1 MTFEHTDDNDPRT
14 ADEETPEVVSMK
26 VSEPREGLPKI
37 STTQEDLR
45 AIISALSSGS
55 GPVALDAERASGF
68 KFSQRAY
75 LIQIRRNG
83 SGSHLIDP
91 TSFENLSCLQ
101 EALNGVDWILH
112 AASQDLVCLAE
123 VGLIPTAGLF
133 DTELAG
139 RLLGLPRVGLG
150 PMLESQLG
158 FALAKEHSAA
168 DWSTRPLP
176 DSWLNYAALDVEFL
190 IELWEVLDEQLV
202 AAGKRDW
209 ALQEFDHVRRTTGPI
224 ERVDPWRRTSGMHVI
239 RSAREIAIVRE
250 VWQAR
255 DEIAREQD
263 VAAGRILSDSHI
275 VTIASSGLTTKSD
288 LRTLSFMHLR
298 NVKRHADT
306 WIEAA
311 IRANSLSDDQL
322 PPVKLPVTGTPAPR
336 NWEARNPQ
344 AWRRLEYARAKLAA
358 AAAELNLPVENLMT
372 PESIRRVLW
381 TPPETAEMLRNEL
394 VGFGART
401 WQIEIV
407 APILETAI
415 WFLDDETSLE
425 NKTPINEL

>member
-1 MTFEHTDDNDPRT
+1 MTSENTEDL
-14 ADEETPEVVSMK
+14 AVIVAAEEIPEVTSIK
-26 VSEPREGLPKI
+26 VSEPRDGLPKI
-37 STTQEDLR
+37 ATTPAELLEIVA
-45 AIISALSSGS
+45 AISQGT

-75 LIQIRRNG
+75 LIQLRREG
-83 SGSHLIDP
+83 CGSHLIDP
-91 TSFENLSCLQ
+91 TSFENLEVLQ
-101 EALNGVDWILH
+101 AALQDVDWILH

-123 VGLIPTAGLF
+123 VGLVPTAGLF

-150 PMLESQLG
+150 PMIETQLG

-176 DSWLNYAALDVEFL
+176 ESWLNYAALDVEFL
-190 IELWEVLDEQLV
+190 IELWDVLDQQLI
-202 AAGKRDW
+202 AAGKREW
-209 ALQEFDHVRRTTGPI
+209 AIQEFDHVRRTTVPI

-239 RSAREIAIVRE
+239 RSPREIAIVRE

-263 VAAGRILSDSHI
+263 IAAGRILSDSHI
-275 VTIASSGLTTKSD
+275 VTIANSGLTTRTD

-306 WIEAA
+306 WIQAT
-311 IRANSLSDDQL
+311 IRAHELPEDQL
-322 PPVKLPVTGTPAPR
+322 PPVKLPATGTPAPR
-336 NWEARNPQ
+336 NWEARNPV
-344 AWRRLEYARAKLAA
+344 AWRRLEFTRGQLAA
-358 AAAELNLPVENLMT
+358 TAEELNLPVENLMT
-372 PESIRRVLW
+372 PETIRRVLW
-381 TPPETAEMLRNEL
+381 SPPETPELLRVEL
-394 VGFGART
+394 MNFGARN

-407 APILETAI
+407 APVLETAI
-415 WFLDDETSLE
+415 WAMAE
-425 NKTPINEL
+425 NQVSQSEKVVT

>member
-1 MTFEHTDDNDPRT
+1 MTSENTDDLSVDIAT
-14 ADEETPEVVSMK
+14 EEVQEVTSIK
-26 VSEPREGLPKI
+26 VAEPRDGLPKI
-37 STTQEDLR
+37 ATTAAELL
-45 AIISALSSGS
+45 AIVEAISQGT

-75 LIQIRRNG
+75 LIQLRRDG

-91 TSFENLSCLQ
+91 TSFENLDVLQ
-101 EALNGVDWILH
+101 TALQDVDWILH

-123 VGLIPTAGLF
+123 VGLVPTAGLF

-150 PMLESQLG
+150 PMIETQLG

-176 DSWLNYAALDVEFL
+176 ESWLNYAALDVEFL
-190 IELWEVLDEQLV
+190 IELWSLLDQQLI

-209 ALQEFDHVRRTTGPI
+209 AVQEFDHVRRTTVPI

-239 RSAREIAIVRE
+239 RSPREIAIVRE

-263 VAAGRILSDSHI
+263 IAAGRILSDSHI
-275 VTIASSGLTTKSD
+275 VTLASSGLTTKTD
-288 LRTLSFMHLR
+288 LRSLSFMHLR

-306 WIEAA
+306 WIQAT
-311 IRANSLSDDQL
+311 IRAHELTEDQL

-336 NWEARNPQ
+336 NWEARNPE
-344 AWRRLEYARAKLAA
+344 AWRRLEFTRAKLATTA
-358 AAAELNLPVENLMT
+358 EELNLPIENLMT
-372 PESIRRVLW
+372 PETIRRVLW
-381 TPPETAEMLRNEL
+381 SPPETPELLRAELE
-394 VGFGART
+394 GFGARI

-407 APILETAI
+407 APVLETAI
-415 WFLDDETSLE
+415 WFMVDNQVS
-425 NKTPINEL
+425 